1 MTNHCRIALAA
12 SAALF
17 LAPQALA
24 GETEVRTAA
33 DAAARTIMQRHDVP
47 GLAIAVTQNGET
59 HIFNYGVAARDAGLP
74 VTDDTIFEVGSVS
87 KTFTAALGGVAMRRG
102 LVKADDAAG
111 VFLPWLA
118 DGALAR
124 TPMMNLATYTAGGL
138 PLQFPDGVSDE
149 ASMKAWFAGWK
160 PDGAPGDSRRYSNP
174 SIGLYGAAVA
184 AAMDGDFADLM
195 RREIILPLELRNT
208 YTHVPDERM
217 DDYAW
222 GLNRDGR
229 QVRVNPGAL
238 DTQAYGIKTTASDLA
253 RFLEAQIDADSLGG
267 GLAEAQRPQ
276 FRIGPMLQAYGWEI
290 YEDPADLDALLAG
303 NSTDMAMKPQ
313 DARPLETEPALSHA
327 LYNKTGSTGGF
338 GAYVAFLPDRQAGI
352 AILANRNYPNADR
365 IRAAHAILQAM
376 GAID

>member
-1 MTNHCRIALAA
+1 MMKRSPALAA
-12 SAALF
+12 SALLF
-17 LAPQALA
+17 LSSHALA
-24 GETEVRTAA
+24 GEAEINAAA

-47 GLAIAVTQNGET
+47 GLAIAVTRNGER
-59 HIFNYGVAARDAGLP
+59 HVFNYGVAARDSGLP

-87 KTFTAALGGVAMRRG
+87 KTFTAALGGVAMHKG
-102 LVKADDAAG
+102 LMKPGDPAG
-111 VFLPWLA
+111 AFLPWLG

-124 TPMMNLATYTAGGL
+124 TPVMNLATYTAGGL
-138 PLQFPDGVSDE
+138 PLQFPDSITDD
-149 ASMKAWFAGWK
+149 ASMHAWFAGWK
-160 PDGAPGDSRRYSNP
+160 PTSAPGDSRQYSNP
-174 SIGLYGAAVA
+174 SIGLYGATVA
-184 AAMDGDFADLM
+184 AAMDGDFAELM
-195 RREIILPLELRNT
+195 QREIILPLELRST
-208 YTHVPDERM
+208 FTRVPDERM

-222 GLNRDGR
+222 GLNRNGR

-253 RFLEAQIDADSLGG
+253 LFLEAQMDASSLDG
-267 GLAEAQRPQ
+267 GLAQTHRPQ

-313 DARPLETEPALSHA
+313 DARPLEAEPTLSHA
-327 LYNKTGSTGGF
+327 LYNKTGSTAGF
-338 GAYVAFLPDRQAGI
+338 GAYAAFLPDRQAGI

-365 IRAAHAILQAM
+365 IRAAHAILRAM